1 MPLPFKVYAELPPI
15 PLPRDFTVSRRLGL
29 AAIAADASRATGV
42 AADVGATA
50 SHRALDLA
58 TLAHLLYFTAGVL
71 RRRSYP
77 GGDAFFRAQACTG
90 NLHHI
95 ELYLTCGDLPDL
107 AAGVYHFGAH
117 DFALRRLRDGDH
129 RGTIVAA
136 TAGEPAIARAPIVV
150 ACTSTFWRN
159 AWKYQARTYR

>member
-1 MPLPFKVYAELPPI
+1 MGN
-15 PLPRDFTVSRRLGL
+15 DDT
-29 AAIAADASRATGV
+29 AAAT
-42 AADVGATA
+42 AYHGATKHSLA
-50 SHRALDLA
+50 SVQRSRHVLDFA

-95 ELYLTCGDLPDL
+95 DLYLACGDLPDL

-117 DFALRRLRDGDH
+117 DFALRRLRDG
-129 RGTIVAA
+129 
-136 TAGEPAIARAPIVV
+136 
-150 ACTSTFWRN
+150 
-159 AWKYQARTYR
+159 